1 MLNLEKNKHYLLAC
15 SFGPDSMALFDMLV
29 KEGYRFTVA
38 HVNYHLRAEAN
49 DEEAKLRDYCF
60 DHNIGIYV
68 KSVTED
74 LGDSNLEK
82 KCRDIRYNFF
92 IDVVKTNHFDALLVA
107 HQEDDLIETYLMQKQ
122 RKNLVNYFGIKE
134 ISYFTDVEIIRPLL
148 KYRKGE
154 LMMYC
159 KMFNVPYAIDKTNL
173 EDHFLRN
180 QIRHSVVEKMTNEE
194 RKKIL
199 EEIDNE
205 NKELH
210 RILDV
215 VANIKSN
222 KIEEYN
228 RLNDIEFLYAIVALG
243 RKVKDDFIV
252 SKEQGAEL
260 RKVLASDKPNVSLI
274 VDGLRFMKEYDSI
287 SIKEDVE
294 ESDYSFVLN
303 EPGVLDTDYF
313 HLDFTKDSSD
323 RNVSL
328 PDYPITI
335 RNAKSEDVIEILNY
349 SKELRRMFIDWKMPA
364 SLRNRWPVI
373 LNKEGKIIYVPRY
386 FKDFVITPDLNFYVK
401 IKD

>member
-15 SFGPDSMALFDMLV
+15 SFGPDSMALFDMLL
-29 KEGYRFTVA
+29 KEGYKFTVA
-38 HVNYHLRAEAN
+38 HVNYHLRREAN
-49 DEEAKLRDYCF
+49 EEEALLRDYCF
-60 DHNIGIYV
+60 NHNIGIYV
-68 KSVTED
+68 KDVDEN
-74 LGDSNLEK
+74 LGDNNLEK
-82 KCRDIRYNFF
+82 KCRDIRYKFF
-92 IDVVKTNHFDALLVA
+92 IDVIKSNGFDALLVA

-122 RKNLVNYFGIKE
+122 RKNLVSYFGIKE

-199 EEIDNE
+199 EEIENE
-205 NKELH
+205 NKELAK
-210 RILDV
+210 ILDV
-215 VANIKSN
+215 VAQIKSN

-228 RLNDIEFLYAIVALG
+228 RLNDVEFLYAIVALG
-243 RKVKDDFIV
+243 RKIKDDFVV

-260 RKVLASDKPNVSLI
+260 RKVLMSDKPNVSLI
-274 VDGLRFMKEYDSI
+274 VDGLRFLKEYDTL

-294 ESDYSFVLN
+294 DTDYEYVMN
-303 EPGVLDTDYF
+303 EPGVLDTEYF
-313 HLDFTKDSSD
+313 FLDFTKDSSN
-323 RNVSL
+323 RNIGL
-328 PDYPITI
+328 ADYPITI
-335 RNAKSEDVIEILNY
+335 RNAKSDDLIEILNF
-349 SKELRRMFIDWKMPA
+349 SKELRRMFIDWKMPV

-373 LNKEGKIIYVPRY
+373 LNKDGKIIYVPRY
-386 FKDFVITPDLNFYVK
+386 LKDFVITPDCNFYVK